1 MAGDSTLGVTSTGYT
16 FVITEGRSKEA
27 YIDKRTYQWVDASG
41 PCISYHNREDPP
53 NPLTSSITYPR
64 WDTTP
69 ETHILNDGS
78 VVEDGKYYWSH
89 DNHFSQDFIVVNDYL
104 SIYMKNT
111 GGEQTLMSRYH
122 DFFEVCEPLLNP
134 ESGSY
139 TRIFECKTCHAMYDI
154 GVKLQHDGV
163 ANPAAAAVLNYY
175 QGKYMA
181 NEDGEVRNPDLFPQE
196 CLDAE
201 LAHFAGITNFGVED
215 PVMMAMGRGG
225 GRTAQEMLENPK
237 LEVTKEE

>member
-1 MAGDSTLGVTSTGYT
+1 
-16 FVITEGRSKEA
+16 
-27 YIDKRTYQWVDASG
+27 
-41 PCISYHNREDPP
+41 
-53 NPLTSSITYPR
+53 
-64 WDTTP
+64 
-69 ETHILNDGS
+69 
-78 VVEDGKYYWSH
+78 
-89 DNHFSQDFIVVNDYL
+89 
-104 SIYMKNT
+104 
-111 GGEQTLMSRYH
+111 
-122 DFFEVCEPLLNP
+122 
-134 ESGSY
+134 
-139 TRIFECKTCHAMYDI
+139 MYDI

-181 NEDGEVRNPDLFPQE
+181 NEGGEVTNPDLFPQE

-201 LAHFAGITNFGVED
+201 MAHFAGITNFGVED